1 MEIIQKECTVSKVV
15 ATSRIY
21 ALISVVCA
29 HLPFADSVIGTLF
42 ERFGTVGVIVFFII
56 SGYYYNPGKFQ
67 NIKDLIV
74 KKFKSVCVPWL
85 VLGSFVWL
93 YNVIL
98 SSKFRSITGYIKWIL
113 GNGTFLYYVPMLLLC
128 FALLYRASVKTL
140 KIFVMVNVISVVLT
154 ASGILASLIE
164 LFHITNYINI
174 FNWIGF
180 FALGMLLREFDE
192 TTLIRFL
199 LKARWIVTP
208 CFCLVLIIAVFLKS
222 TNFTYFS
229 YLGIPFEL
237 LGALTVF
244 SVSTMPLV
252 KWAFF
257 SRLSDCSYAIYLTH
271 MVFVGLLDS
280 LLNKSLFSQ
289 IVSPVIIILAVYML
303 LMVGLFVFNR
313 TKLSKW
319 YCLVTGIR
327 IKI

>member
-1 MEIIQKECTVSKVV
+1 
-15 ATSRIY
+15 
-21 ALISVVCA
+21 
-29 HLPFADSVIGTLF
+29 
-42 ERFGTVGVIVFFII
+42 
-56 SGYYYNPGKFQ
+56 
-67 NIKDLIV
+67 
-74 KKFKSVCVPWL
+74 
-85 VLGSFVWL
+85 
-93 YNVIL
+93 
-98 SSKFRSITGYIKWIL
+98 
-113 GNGTFLYYVPMLLLC
+113 
-128 FALLYRASVKTL
+128 
-140 KIFVMVNVISVVLT
+140 MVNVISVVLT

-164 LFHITNYINI
+164 LLHITNYLNI

-208 CFCLVLIIAVFLKS
+208 CFGLLLIIAVILRS
-222 TNFTYFS
+222 WNFTYFS

-289 IVSPVIIILAVYML
+289 IVSPLIIILAVYML
-303 LMVGLFVFNR
+303 LMVGLFVFNKA
-313 TKLSKW
+313 KLSKW